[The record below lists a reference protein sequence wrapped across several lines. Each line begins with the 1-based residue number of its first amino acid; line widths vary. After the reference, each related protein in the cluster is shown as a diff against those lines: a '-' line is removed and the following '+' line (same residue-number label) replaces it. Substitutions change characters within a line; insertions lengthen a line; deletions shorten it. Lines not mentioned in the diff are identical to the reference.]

1 MPLSC
6 ENPQIATCS
15 EKEQKIFSATY
26 MKEKILLLEDEGHR
40 LLTILPLEG
49 QRAGEHFKLG
59 GKEKK
64 GRSRLR
70 VAQIPL
76 HLHPGA
82 RQSWGTACE
91 GSTA

>member
-15 EKEQKIFSATY
+15 EKEQKLFSATY

-49 QRAGEHFKLG
+49 Q
-59 GKEKK
+59 
-64 GRSRLR
+64 
-70 VAQIPL
+70 
-76 HLHPGA
+76 
-82 RQSWGTACE
+82 
-91 GSTA
+91 